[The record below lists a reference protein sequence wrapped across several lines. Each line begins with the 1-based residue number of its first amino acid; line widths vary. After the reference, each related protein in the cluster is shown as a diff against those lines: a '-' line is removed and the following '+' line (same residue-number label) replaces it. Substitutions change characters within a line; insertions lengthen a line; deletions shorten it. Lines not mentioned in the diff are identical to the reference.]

1 MCLSHKPSLVFIA
14 EPMISQSA
22 LRDSFWAAL
31 NLKFFALNN
40 RGDLFPSLWGLCSV
54 DLFPVV
60 LASSDQHFSF
70 SLCLANKTFNV
81 AVIYAHTN
89 YIRRRDPW
97 SQAAFNF
104 LSFPGPWCI
113 IGDFNAITG
122 AHECSSSFLP
132 NSTACSDFVNFIQS
146 SNLKDLR
153 TWNKSTFGNIHHAV
167 NIALQY
173 LETIQNEINL
183 DSDNDDLLAQEN
195 LAQKQLLN
203 ALNLEEIFWKDKA
216 RVNWHTHGD
225 RNTSYFHKLTRIRE
239 ATKAISMIRH
249 DDNIITDPYAISS
262 HIVHFYMNLC
272 NSSNDIQHNHLINSV
287 IPSLVTEVQNN
298 LLTTIPSNEDI
309 KSSVFALSGDS
320 APGPD
325 GFSGCFY
332 HAFWDIIHL
341 DVCNS
346 GADRVE
352 DFRPIALANFQFKII
367 TKLIADR
374 LASITP
380 NIISSQQRGFIK
392 GRKIQDCIYLASE
405 AINLLPHKVF
415 GGNLAIKLDIKKAFD
430 TIDWT
435 FLLDTLKA
443 FGFNQVFC
451 SWINAILHSARLSIN
466 INGSQVGFFN
476 CSRGVRQGDPLSP
489 LLFCIAE
496 DVLSRGI
503 TSLVLVNKLSS
514 ISGPRN
520 LQTPSHVLYADD
532 IIIFCKATSTQL
544 LNLKN
549 LVLDYS
555 KASGQIINLPKCNFF
570 SAATSTRKIAR
581 IASTLGFSVGY
592 IPFSYLGVPILYGKP
607 RRVHLQAIADRILSK
622 LANWKGASLSIMGR
636 VEIVKNF
643 IWSGSIAQ
651 KKICT
656 VAWSKMCSPISEGG
670 LGLRSLRQMNRAALL
685 KLAWDMRI
693 SSHEWACF
701 YRERFGCHWT
711 HSSRYFKSS
720 IWPRIR
726 DNWSLT
732 SENAIW
738 LVGDGHQVNFWL
750 DNWIEEP
757 IVDLMNIPLLLQASL
772 KATCASFID
781 GNHWLIP
788 KLIKDSFPSIC
799 SKIAATKIVDHDQL
813 IWKASADGSLSMKMA
828 YSTFSHNH
836 NSLSWSK
843 LIWTDFIPPSKSFLV
858 WRLIHA
864 RLPTDENLMIRGC
877 AMASVCSLC
886 FKHTEDSTHL
896 FLNCIYAT
904 SLWNQRIFENA
915 STPLHLAINAI
926 KRDTSLSG
934 ASAKAS
940 SSAHTVKDLI
950 ILRSLDIALNINK
963 APVIIEVIW
972 RTPRVG
978 WVKANSDGAAHG
990 SPGISGSGGLFRD
1003 HMGSFMLAF
1012 SNYTSIQSAI
1022 FAELHGA
1029 MHAVAIAANR
1039 DWCNLWLECDSTLV
1053 IDIFNGTSLPPWQLL
1068 PLWLKCKND
1077 MLSFNFRISHIYRE
1091 GNQCADLLANH
1102 GLHSRTNIIW
1112 STIPYFIVNKCN
1124 RNALC
1129 LPNYRFKND

>member
-31 NLKFFALNN
+31 NLKFFAENN
-40 RGDLFPSLWGLCSV
+40 RGDLYPSLWGLCSV

-60 LASSDQHFSF
+60 LDSSDQHFSF
-70 SLCLANKTFNV
+70 SLCLDNNTFNV
-81 AVIYAHTN
+81 AVDYAHTT
-89 YIRRRDPW
+89 YIRRRDLW
-97 SQAAFNF
+97 SQAASNL

-113 IGDFNAITG
+113 IGDFNSITG
-122 AHECSSSFLP
+122 AHESSSRFLP
-132 NSTACSDFVNFIQS
+132 NPTACSDFVNFIQS
-146 SNLKDLR
+146 SNLINLPTRGAQFTWTNKRREAARTDKRLDRSFCNEDWLLLWNNVFCCTLPRLSSDHHPLLFQSDSNRNSHVSAFKFQKMWLENLDCRRIVLEAWHTEFIGCPMMILSKKLKLLKKDLR
-153 TWNKSTFGNIHHAV
+153 IWNKSSFGNIHHAV
-167 NIALQY
+167 SIALQS
-173 LETIQNEINL
+173 LESIQNEVNL
-183 DSDNDDLLAQEN
+183 DCDNEDLLAQEN

-249 DDNIITDPYAISS
+249 EGNIITDPDEISS
-262 HIVHFYMNLC
+262 HIVHFYMNLF

-298 LLTTIPSNEDI
+298 LLITIPTNEEI
-309 KSSVFALSGDS
+309 KSSVFDLSGASAPGPDGFSGCFYHAFWDIIYLDVCNSVRQFFSIPTNEEIKSSAFGLSGAS

-346 GADRVE
+346 VRQFFQQGWILPNLNANSVILIPKFKGADKVE

-374 LASITP
+374 LASLTP
-380 NIISSQQRGFIK
+380 IIISSQQRGFIK
-392 GRKIQDCIYLASE
+392 GRQIQDCIYLASE

-430 TIDWT
+430 TIDWV

-443 FGFNQVFC
+443 FGFCQVFC
-451 SWINAILHSARLSIN
+451 SWINTILHSAKLSIN

-503 TSLVLVNKLSS
+503 TSLVSRNKLSS

-532 IIIFCKATSTQL
+532 IIIFCKATAPQL

-555 KASGQIINLPKCNFF
+555 KISGQVINLPKCNFF
-570 SAATSTRKIAR
+570 SADASARKIGR
-581 IASTLGFSVGY
+581 IASTLGFSAGS
-592 IPFSYLGVPILYGKP
+592 IPFSYLGVPIFYGKP
-607 RRVHLQAIADRILSK
+607 RKVHLQAIADRILSK

-636 VEIVKNF
+636 VEIVKSIIQSMLVYSFHVYKWPATLLKLLDNAIRNF
-643 IWSGSIAQ
+643 IWSGSSTQ
-651 KKICT
+651 QKICT
-656 VAWSKMCSPISEGG
+656 VAWSKMCSPTSEGG

-685 KLAWDMRI
+685 KLAWDMRT
-693 SSHEWACF
+693 STNEWACF

-711 HSSRYFKSS
+711 HSSRYYKSS
-720 IWPRIR
+720 IWPGIR

-738 LVGDGHQVNFWL
+738 LVGDGHQVHFWL

-757 IVDLMNIPLLLQASL
+757 IVDFMHIPLLLQDSL
-772 KATCASFID
+772 KATCASFIV

-788 KLIKDSFPSIC
+788 KLIKELHPSIC
-799 SKIAATKIVDHDQL
+799 SKIAATKRVDQDKL

-828 YSTFSHNH
+828 FSTFSINQ
-836 NSLSWSK
+836 NSLFWCK
-843 LIWTDFIPPSKSFLV
+843 LIWTDFIPPSRSFLV

-877 AMASVCSLC
+877 AMASICSLC
-886 FKHTEDSTHL
+886 FKHTENSSHL
-896 FLNCIYAT
+896 FLNCTY
-904 SLWNQRIFENA
+904 
-915 STPLHLAINAI
+915 
-926 KRDTSLSG
+926 
-934 ASAKAS
+934 AS
-940 SSAHTVKDLI
+940 SL
-950 ILRSLDIALNINK
+950 
-963 APVIIEVIW
+963 
-972 RTPRVG
+972 
-978 WVKANSDGAAHG
+978 
-990 SPGISGSGGLFRD
+990 
-1003 HMGSFMLAF
+1003 
-1012 SNYTSIQSAI
+1012 
-1022 FAELHGA
+1022 
-1029 MHAVAIAANR
+1029 
-1039 DWCNLWLECDSTLV
+1039 
-1053 IDIFNGTSLPPWQLL
+1053 
-1068 PLWLKCKND
+1068 
-1077 MLSFNFRISHIYRE
+1077 
-1091 GNQCADLLANH
+1091 
-1102 GLHSRTNIIW
+1102 
-1112 STIPYFIVNKCN
+1112 
-1124 RNALC
+1124 
-1129 LPNYRFKND
+1129 